1 MSSTVLSKVV
11 IINGKRFLVGNSKIK
26 PTKCPDYS
34 NPNRKKILSKEER
47 ITLSKESKENTRKPV
62 EKKKKIKSR
71 ESKRLSR
78 KRRE

>member
-34 NPNRKKILSKEER
+34 NPNRKKI
-47 ITLSKESKENTRKPV
+47 
-62 EKKKKIKSR
+62 
-71 ESKRLSR
+71 KRA
-78 KRRE
+78 KV